1 MGRGHAHRTGNIH
14 VILPCALHLR
24 QKGAGLFHRTA
35 GLCQRIKQKVA
46 RHVKGIKTVGGAELR
61 HLHHQLCQGLG
72 QRSIHVRA
80 QTRHLPVYFIQKEAG
95 HNIALLQPW
104 QFPRQRVVEDH
115 VLQNGIGITQ
125 RRRAWGGC
133 RRIAAGTQCR
143 PCLAY
148 QLQHAG
154 GNDLLLEHI
163 VRRPFFE
170 RLLHQREFIES
181 AEHYDVGRKA
191 QGMHAVDEFQPA
203 ADGHFDI
210 CEHKVRRTPLHSLQR
225 GLSIGVA
232 ARKLK
237 ALGRPVHHFFQRGPH
252 QDLVVHDYCAQHG
265 NPPSR
270 PLPAGSVIEIQVPR
284 PGALSTHRP

>member
-1 MGRGHAHRTGNIH
+1 M
-14 VILPCALHLR
+14 
-24 QKGAGLFHRTA
+24 
-35 GLCQRIKQKVA
+35 
-46 RHVKGIKTVGGAELR
+46 
-61 HLHHQLCQGLG
+61 
-72 QRSIHVRA
+72 
-80 QTRHLPVYFIQKEAG
+80 
-95 HNIALLQPW
+95 
-104 QFPRQRVVEDH
+104 VVTMSEDH
-115 VLQNGIGITQ
+115 LTPSANPPVDVTSWTQATDPRDRSRAGIATRTKAPLDAHAIWKVKEGRREAISLLEEQSAIRVPDLIPLRYKRMSASPFTFYRGTVLIMT
-125 RRRAWGGC
+125 
-133 RRIAAGTQCR
+133 
-143 PCLAY
+143 
-148 QLQHAG
+148 
-154 GNDLLLEHI
+154 NDLASTPVTGI
-163 VRRPFFE
+163 PV
-170 RLLHQREFIES
+170 QC
-181 AEHYDVGRKA
+181 VGDA
-191 QGMHAVDEFQPA
+191 HAVDEFQPA